1 MFSIRYRRLPWLI
14 LPAFFLMS
22 GCLRLEKPYPPKSA
36 YRLEAAPETAAQQ
49 LPSNRVLQ
57 VSKFDSAPAYRSKG
71 FVYRTGEQTW
81 QSDYYHEF
89 FIPPSAMFT
98 EQCRNWVQE
107 SKLFS
112 QVNQSG
118 YPPATDLLQGRIVAL
133 YGDYRSDHTPLAVLE
148 LRLTLIDETS
158 NPAQT
163 VHDRL
168 YRRHLPLADKK
179 PTTLLNAW
187 NEALTDILREFTK
200 RIQQEQTF

>member
-1 MFSIRYRRLPWLI
+1 MFSIRYRHLPWLI
-14 LPAFFLMS
+14 LPAFFLMN
-22 GCLRLEKPYPPKSA
+22 GCLRLEKDYPQKTA
-36 YRLEAAPETAAQQ
+36 YRLEAAPGTPAQQ
-49 LPSNRVLQ
+49 LLSNRVLQ
-57 VSKFDSAPAYRSKG
+57 ISKFDSAPAYRGKG

-89 FIPPSAMFT
+89 FTPPAAMFT
-98 EQCRNWVQE
+98 EQCRHWLQE
-107 SKLFS
+107 AGVFS

-133 YGDYRSDHTPLAVLE
+133 YGDYRSGDTPQAILE

-168 YRRHLPLADKK
+168 YRRHLPLADRN

-187 NEALTDILREFTK
+187 NEALTDILREFTTEVQSK
-200 RIQQEQTF
+200 QAF